1 MNRREFLKKSAL
13 VAASTAAAASGVTLV
28 GYAADEAAAK
38 LAVLDAHEAAT
49 ILKMA
54 RQIFPHDQL
63 ADSYYMPVVEDL
75 DAEAA
80 KNPATAKL
88 LHDGVKRLDSAQTQ
102 KFVERSSADQV
113 AALKTIED
121 SPFFQK
127 VHSTEVVSLYNNHEV
142 WKQFGYPGASY
153 QIGGYIHHGFNDL
166 SWLPDPPESASPK
179 PA

>member
-1 MNRREFLKKSAL
+1 
-13 VAASTAAAASGVTLV
+13 
-28 GYAADEAAAK
+28 
-38 LAVLDAHEAAT
+38 
-49 ILKMA
+49 
-54 RQIFPHDQL
+54 
-63 ADSYYMPVVEDL
+63 MPVVEDL

-80 KNPATAKL
+80 KTPATAKL
-88 LHDGVKRLDSAQTQ
+88 LHDGVERLDSAQTQ

-113 AALKTIED
+113 AALKAIEA